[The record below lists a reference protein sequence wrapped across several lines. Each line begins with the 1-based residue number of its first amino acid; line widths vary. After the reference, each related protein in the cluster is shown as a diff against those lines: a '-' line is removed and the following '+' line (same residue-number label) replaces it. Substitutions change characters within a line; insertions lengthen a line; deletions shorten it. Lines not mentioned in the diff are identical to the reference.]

1 MTRLPNVI
9 ALLSWFAGGIL
20 LGLIEVIALP
30 SDPVYSTLLQLL
42 PLLFLVG
49 GIWFIV
55 SQYQKLRALNDRTS
69 SRMKTI
75 MGIGWLAIFGV
86 DAGVASLNN
95 MATEIFNRQ
104 LPYYYQGVSLA
115 QKTIALLGIFIL
127 GIVSSLSMR
136 RHREAQIKL
145 PAHHP
150 SDPWEK
156 PLTNMGFIALLLGV
170 LLGLA
175 QYWQPVVFAGFVLL
189 LAGLLLYP
197 VGKLTEKNFALSD
210 DEAGVAT

>member
-49 GIWFIV
+49 GVWFIV

-75 MGIGWLAIFGV
+75 MGVGWLAIFGV

-127 GIVSSLSMR
+127 GIVSSLSLR
-136 RHREAQIKL
+136 KHQEAQIKL

-170 LLGLA
+170 VLGLA

-189 LAGLLLYP
+189 LAGLLYP

>member
-49 GIWFIV
+49 GVWFIV

-75 MGIGWLAIFGV
+75 MGVGWLAIFGV

-115 QKTIALLGIFIL
+115 QKIIALLAIFIL

-175 QYWQPVVFAGFVLL
+175 QYWQPIVLAGFVLL

-197 VGKLTEKNFALSD
+197 VGKLTEKNFPSSD
-210 DEAGVAT
+210 DEAGMTK

>member
-9 ALLSWFAGGIL
+9 ALLSCFVGGVL

-69 SRMKTI
+69 SRIKTI

-127 GIVSSLSMR
+127 GIVSSLSLR
-136 RHREAQIKL
+136 KHQEAQIKV

-170 LLGLA
+170 VLGLA
-175 QYWQPVVFAGFVLL
+175 QYWQPIVFAGFVLL

-210 DEAGVAT
+210 DESGMAT

>member
-69 SRMKTI
+69 SRIKTI

-127 GIVSSLSMR
+127 GIVSSLSLR
-136 RHREAQIKL
+136 KHQEAQIKL

-170 LLGLA
+170 VLGLA

-189 LAGLLLYP
+189 LAGLLYP

>member
-1 MTRLPNVI
+1 V
-9 ALLSWFAGGIL
+9 GGVL

-69 SRMKTI
+69 SRIKTI

-127 GIVSSLSMR
+127 GIVSSLSLR
-136 RHREAQIKL
+136 KHQEAQIKV

-170 LLGLA
+170 VLGLA
-175 QYWQPVVFAGFVLL
+175 QYWQPIVFAGFVLL

-210 DEAGVAT
+210 DESGMAT

>member
-9 ALLSWFAGGIL
+9 ALLSWFAGGMLI
-20 LGLIEVIALP
+20 GLIEVIALP

-69 SRMKTI
+69 SRIKTI

-127 GIVSSLSMR
+127 GIVSSLSLR
-136 RHREAQIKL
+136 KHQEAQIKL

-170 LLGLA
+170 VLGLA

-189 LAGLLLYP
+189 LAGLLYP

>member
-9 ALLSWFAGGIL
+9 ALLSLFAGGIL

-69 SRMKTI
+69 SRIKTI

-127 GIVSSLSMR
+127 GIVSSLSLR
-136 RHREAQIKL
+136 KHQEAQIKL

-170 LLGLA
+170 VLGLA

-189 LAGLLLYP
+189 LAGLLYP